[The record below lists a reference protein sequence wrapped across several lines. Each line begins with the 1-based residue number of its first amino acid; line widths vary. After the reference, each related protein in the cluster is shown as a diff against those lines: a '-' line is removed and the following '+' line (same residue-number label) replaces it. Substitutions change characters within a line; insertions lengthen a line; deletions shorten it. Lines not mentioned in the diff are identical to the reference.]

1 MMRKL
6 FSLLAIGFLVLGG
19 QATAQNTADAAR
31 QRDAEAKQARS
42 QLNARESKDARKA
55 AKQYMK
61 EGWTVT
67 PGALPIEKQLDK
79 AYLMQYERDDSG
91 YPKYLMGEAMS
102 IGENYDAARMQAQE
116 LAKQNLAGQLQTEIT
131 ALVDNSLANKQ
142 LSAEEAASITETV
155 VAGKSLF
162 SQRLGRMIPLVEM
175 YRTLDNKNK
184 EVLIR
189 VAYNSAMA
197 REAAKNVMREE
208 LEKKG
213 EDLHEKLEQLLGW

>member
-1 MMRKL
+1 MRKL

-155 VAGKSLF
+155 VAGKSLI

-197 REAAKNVMREE
+197 REAAKNVVREE

>member
-1 MMRKL
+1 MRKL

-155 VAGKSLF
+155 VAGKSLI

>member
-155 VAGKSLF
+155 VAGKSLI